1 MAVLK
6 QVTIVCSQSVVTSDV
21 FSTQGFRQVQQLMFT
36 LTAADADMNAS
47 HYLPK
52 WYRNRAL
59 LIT

>member
-47 HYLPK
+47 HY
-52 WYRNRAL
+52 
-59 LIT
+59 